1 MTTVSKTEV
10 KELQNKLEFLK
21 EKALILRYLCND
33 LNKKLKQF
41 SKNDSKTDE
50 KEQNIRQTFGLNLN
64 FKLQESLAL
73 LKSDMSSHFT
83 FNDPK
88 DIVEQMVNQLNVKAI
103 QNNDNKSPIDWLS
116 EQLDELALS
125 HINKH
130 QLFDALSSQFSVR
143 LKHLKQSLLKLNEEC
158 LRIKDFYDINIRE
171 EMVWRQDLN
180 IILNKIREIGE
191 TREISLPQMSSDL
204 NELNAKKQLI
214 PDLNIFQRIESQ
226 EFDEF
231 ESLINSLKERIEILQ
246 TNKS

>member
-41 SKNDSKTDE
+41 SKNDSKTDD
-50 KEQNIRQTFGLNLN
+50 KQQTIRLNLN

-73 LKSDMSSHFT
+73 LKSDMSSHLI

-88 DIVEQMVNQLNVKAI
+88 DIVEEMINQLNVKAI
-103 QNNDNKSPIDWLS
+103 QNNGNKSPIDWLS

-130 QLFDALSSQFSVR
+130 QLFDALSSEFSVR
-143 LKHLKQSLLKLNEEC
+143 LKDLKQSLLKLNEEC

-171 EMVWRQDLN
+171 EIVWRQDLN

-191 TREISLPQMSSDL
+191 TQEISLPQMSSDL
-204 NELNAKKQLI
+204 NELSAKKQLI
-214 PDLNIFQRIESQ
+214 PDLNIFQKIESQ